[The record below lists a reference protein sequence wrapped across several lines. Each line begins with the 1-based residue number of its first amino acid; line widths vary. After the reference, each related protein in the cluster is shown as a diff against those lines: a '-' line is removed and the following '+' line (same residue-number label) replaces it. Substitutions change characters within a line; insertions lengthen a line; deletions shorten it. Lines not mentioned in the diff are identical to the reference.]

1 MKPLYL
7 KIFLVIIVL
16 LFSVY
21 LFTRYINIPFVGP
34 NATDQNVFSLVA
46 RNYNNW
52 GFLNTKFAA
61 IVTLSKDIPI
71 KPLIY
76 FHHPIF
82 MTVFMSFL
90 YKIFGFGFWV
100 GRFSA
105 IIPAFLGL
113 IMIFLLGKEAK
124 KTNFGILVLT
134 IAVLIPAT
142 TVFGRMIHYVGAW
155 TLFFIISAGFFS
167 FKYVK
172 SNRKIFFYLA
182 LICVVF
188 GTLSDWAMTYFT
200 PFLFPLMIKNSKKKE
215 GILLVLTSTIT
226 AIFFIFYA
234 YFILGSLGNVTDAIL
249 NRSVGK
255 LLSLPFWPLLWS
267 ALLWIRF
274 IVYLNPIFTL
284 LSGIYIYYFVRSLIK
299 KKLDN
304 FDLLVFAFF
313 AVGTTHILLFPEGSF
328 GHPFW
333 IYLLT
338 PFVTFAAANVIFEK
352 MRKRYFLLSGI
363 LALCVVFVLRI
374 ESWKTEQ
381 NLSNL
386 FRYSLAKSISPYFV
400 PYDTLAINPDSV
412 IDEDLLQYQ
421 FYQNVKRTELPVS
434 DFKNTNYYVYSC
446 LNCSLETPGVSF
458 LAQKFKYKE
467 FESSPG
473 KVFIFFLKQ
482 KNESPKLVA
491 KKDAPEIVEIK
502 NVKIDRQSFLR
513 KTYNYLLN
521 LLQAP
526 QI

>member
-1 MKPLYL
+1 M
-7 KIFLVIIVL
+7 
-16 LFSVY
+16 
-21 LFTRYINIPFVGP
+21 PFVGP

-52 GFLNTKFAA
+52 GLLNTKFSA
-61 IVTLSKDIPI
+61 IVTLSKNLPA

-82 MTVFMSFL
+82 MTVFMSFI
-90 YKIFGFGFWV
+90 YKVLGYDFWI
-100 GRFSA
+100 GRLSA

-113 IMIFLLGKEAK
+113 VMIFLLGKEAK

-142 TVFGRMIHYVGAW
+142 TAFGRMIHYIGAW
-155 TLFFIISAGFFS
+155 TLLFVISTGFFC

-172 SNRKIFFYLA
+172 SNRKIFFYSA
-182 LICVVF
+182 LVCVVL

-200 PFLFPLMIKNSKKKE
+200 PFLFPLMMKNNKKKE

-234 YFILGSLGNVTDAIL
+234 YLVLGSLGNVTDAIL
-249 NRSVGK
+249 NRSVGR
-255 LLSLPFWPLLWS
+255 LLSLPFWPLLWG
-267 ALLWIRF
+267 AVLWIRF
-274 IVYLNPIFTL
+274 IVYLNPVFTL
-284 LSGIYIYYFVRSLIK
+284 LSGIYIYYFVKKLLR

-304 FDLLVFAFF
+304 FDLLLFAFF
-313 AVGTTHILLFPEGSF
+313 AVAITHILLFPEGSF

-333 IYLLT
+333 IYLLV
-338 PFVTFAAANVIFEK
+338 PFIALGSAHIVYEK
-352 MRKRYFLLSGI
+352 IKKSYFLLAGI
-363 LALCVVFVLRI
+363 LVFSIIFVLRI
-374 ESWKTEQ
+374 ENWKTEQ

-386 FRYSLAKSISPYFV
+386 FRYNLAKSISPYFL

-421 FYQNVKRTELPVS
+421 FYQNVKRTELPVN

-446 LNCSLETPGVSF
+446 LNCSINTPKINL

-467 FESSPG
+467 FESDPG

-482 KNESPKLVA
+482 KAENTNLKV
-491 KKDAPEIVEIK
+491 KKDAPKIVEIK
-502 NVKIDRQSFLR
+502 NVKIDRQSYLR